1 MWDMSDSTMPRVY
14 TFNEKSANL
23 RQKFRDNM
31 IGGLTS
37 VFHRHLDLSGD
48 QKSPLQARVVPNG
61 DPLTH
66 AIFLDFSRW
75 V

>member
-1 MWDMSDSTMPRVY
+1 MWDMSDPDLPRVY

-23 RQKFRDNM
+23 RQQFRDNN

-48 QKSPLQARVVPNG
+48 ANSPLQARIVPNG
-61 DPLTH
+61 DFLTH
-66 AIFLDFSRW
+66 LIFLDFNRYD
-75 V
+75 